1 MKIRFG
7 RRQFGKLLGI
17 SERQLTEADQRP
29 ELAGLGGAPDSY
41 GLRHLS
47 AYRGALD
54 LHPPV
59 AEPRHQL
66 SLNFKGGTGKTS
78 IRVAYASRRAEM
90 GHRVRRIDLDSQ
102 GHATQHLGFEGDECE
117 RTLYDTLVNEVPLED
132 VILRT
137 PLSEFDVIPA

>member
-1 MKIRFG
+1 MRSSGAHRPRNPSSPRSAHKPFMKIRFG

-54 LHPPV
+54 LHPPA

-66 SLNFKGGTGKTS
+66 FLNFKGGTGKTS
-78 IRVAYASRRAEM
+78 ISVAYAYRLAE
-90 GHRVRRIDLDSQ
+90 
-102 GHATQHLGFEGDECE
+102 
-117 RTLYDTLVNEVPLED
+117 
-132 VILRT
+132 
-137 PLSEFDVIPA
+137 